1 MRDNGAVS
9 LPTPSPAS
17 ALIPVGDPWRA
28 SLRVPV
34 FGTLLLALAFFLYAA
49 PVKETP
55 FLFHHAP
62 WTNDPYDT
70 AISFMM
76 FFVPLIAILC
86 APRVLLC
93 RRAEPLP
100 TARIHDVLRGCRVIL
115 AGITLTLAA
124 EWVSVFVR
132 DSSVQWN
139 GATWLQIGM
148 LVVMSALDAGA
159 VLAVGRAGLPRQ
171 GGERA
176 MRTDPDWLGD
186 LLRFVDTWS
195 RRLGPA
201 GRPALWA
208 SGVADRHVLSRIRR
222 HPLWTTFGLCAV
234 FGTAVGVNQGIREG
248 YSGPITVVV
257 ALLLAV
263 GMYGLVVAAGHYMGI
278 VRSSTP
284 WHGPARRLIDAAVIT
299 SVGLLVV
306 LALRNGLWW
315 LVGSNST
322 AAGLPHLVALLAI
335 SALVIFVTAYAAE
348 TALLLH
354 SAPRDA

>member
-1 MRDNGAVS
+1 MRDPGVRDNGAVS
-9 LPTPSPAS
+9 PPAPSPGS

-55 FLFHHAP
+55 FLFDHAP

-76 FFVPLIAILC
+76 FFVPLIAVLC

-148 LVVMSALDAGA
+148 LVGVSILDLGALGGA
-159 VLAVGRAGLPRQ
+159 RAG
-171 GGERA
+171 G
-176 MRTDPDWLGD
+176 
-186 LLRFVDTWS
+186 
-195 RRLGPA
+195 
-201 GRPALWA
+201 
-208 SGVADRHVLSRIRR
+208 
-222 HPLWTTFGLCAV
+222 C
-234 FGTAVGVNQGIREG
+234 
-248 YSGPITVVV
+248 
-257 ALLLAV
+257 
-263 GMYGLVVAAGHYMGI
+263 
-278 VRSSTP
+278 
-284 WHGPARRLIDAAVIT
+284 
-299 SVGLLVV
+299 
-306 LALRNGLWW
+306 
-315 LVGSNST
+315 
-322 AAGLPHLVALLAI
+322 
-335 SALVIFVTAYAAE
+335 
-348 TALLLH
+348 
-354 SAPRDA
+354 